1 MSNIYGETQ
10 NRSHK
15 GEFPF
20 KVALTSLTFP
30 DAPFLENISRIV
42 KKTAKGAI
50 WTSISAIELTL
61 DYPGSYPLD
70 SQTIAA
76 LLETKSQAQIDY
88 TVHLPLT
95 INLSSANPHIVDA
108 SVRTIAEVY
117 KDAEQLEP
125 IAYVLHITPLFPP
138 GSGPANR
145 PTFPYLFELQQFESA
160 IKTAEDALITLKSYV
175 DPSKIAVENLPYT
188 DLRDLQPFLM
198 RQGYS
203 RCLDVGHVL
212 LGGADP
218 LMEFHRL
225 HSCVKV
231 LHLHDVIR
239 GRDHHNLGSPEGR
252 LNLEGLLNLML
263 YNEYRNVITLELFT
277 TAEIDLSLQTLTK
290 TWQAVSAKR

>member
-1 MSNIYGETQ
+1 MSNIYGEPQ
-10 NRSHK
+10 DRSHK

-30 DAPFLENISRIV
+30 DAPFIENISRIV
-42 KKTAKGAI
+42 KKTAKEAI
-50 WTSISAIELTL
+50 WASISAIELTL

-70 SQTIAA
+70 PQTIAV
-76 LLETKSQAQIDY
+76 LLEMKSQAQIDY

-95 INLSSANPHIVDA
+95 ISLSSSNPHIVDA

-117 KDAEQLEP
+117 KDAEQLDP

-138 GSGPANR
+138 GSGPASR
-145 PTFPYLFELQQFESA
+145 PTFPYLFELQQFERA
-160 IKTAEDALITLKSYV
+160 LKTAEDALVALKSYV

-188 DLRDLQPFLM
+188 DLRDLQPFLI

-218 LMEFHRL
+218 LMEFRRL
-225 HSCVKV
+225 HSCIKI
-231 LHLHDVIR
+231 LHLHDVID
-239 GRDHHNLGSPEGR
+239 GRDHHNLGSPEGM
-252 LNLEGLLNLML
+252 LNLKGLLNLML
-263 YNEYRNVITLELFT
+263 YHEYQNVITIELFT
-277 TAEIDLSLQTLTK
+277 AAEIDMSLQALTK
-290 TWQAVSAKR
+290 TWQAVITKQ